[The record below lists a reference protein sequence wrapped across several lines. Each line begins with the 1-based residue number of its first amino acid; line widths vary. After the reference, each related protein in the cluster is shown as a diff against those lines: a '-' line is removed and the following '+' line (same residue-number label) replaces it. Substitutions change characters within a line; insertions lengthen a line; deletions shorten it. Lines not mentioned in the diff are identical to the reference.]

1 MPEGVIKRTTVEGFG
16 YIDVGSDDELFFHR
30 SAVLGTR
37 FEDLRGGQRV
47 SFTEGR
53 KADAPRAENVKP
65 V

>member
-1 MPEGVIKRTTVEGFG
+1 MREGVIKRITVEGFG
-16 YIDVGSDDELFFHR
+16 YIDVGSDDDVFFHR

-47 SFTEGR
+47 TFTEGR

>member
-1 MPEGVIKRTTVEGFG
+1 MPEGVIKRITIEGFG
-16 YIDVGSDDELFFHR
+16 YIDVGREDEMFFHR

-47 SFTEGR
+47 TYTEGR

-65 V
+65 I